1 MEETVLL
8 ISYFTSLIYGAIY
21 VTFCGMCVKYAGRL
35 QRNQF
40 FWTFATICF
49 YTFLLQQIMLHC
61 LGNSEIFKNE

>member
-1 MEETVLL
+1 MEEIVLL

-49 YTFLLQQIMLHC
+49 TPFVTAIMLHC
-61 LGNSEIFKNE
+61 LGNSENFKNE